1 MEDFLRATQAAVLDN
16 EAKVLATKMGLPHV
30 SLLQRANPDN
40 DSHNLTIQHLFG
52 ILLHSGD
59 MRPLEAL
66 ASEFRFDLV
75 SREAV
80 TAKDLS
86 GAVRHMHAEVAD
98 VTTAVTQ
105 ALEDGRVSR
114 VEKELIKRELAQAQ
128 NSLDVLLESVRLA
141 GAVLRMQAEVAD
153 VSTAV
158 AQSLWDGRASRVEK
172 ELIKREIAQAQNS
185 LDVLLEWVKVG

>member
-59 MRPLEAL
+59 MRPLKAL
-66 ASEFRFDLV
+66 ADAFGFDLV

-86 GAVRHMHAEVAD
+86 AAVLHMHAEVAD

-114 VEKELIKRELAQAQ
+114 VEKELIKREIAQAQ
-128 NSLDVLLESVRLA
+128 NSLDVLLESVK
-141 GAVLRMQAEVAD
+141 VA
-153 VSTAV
+153 
-158 AQSLWDGRASRVEK
+158 
-172 ELIKREIAQAQNS
+172 
-185 LDVLLEWVKVG
+185 

>member
-59 MRPLEAL
+59 MRPLRAL
-66 ASEFRFDLV
+66 ADAFGFDLV

-86 GAVRHMHAEVAD
+86 GDRKSTRLNSSHVRISYAVFCLKKKTKDRRR
-98 VTTAVTQ
+98 T
-105 ALEDGRVSR
+105 GS
-114 VEKELIKRELAQAQ
+114 
-128 NSLDVLLESVRLA
+128 
-141 GAVLRMQAEVAD
+141 
-153 VSTAV
+153 
-158 AQSLWDGRASRVEK
+158 
-172 ELIKREIAQAQNS
+172 
-185 LDVLLEWVKVG
+185 

>member
-59 MRPLEAL
+59 IRPLKAL
-66 ASEFRFDLV
+66 ADAFGFDLV

-86 GAVRHMHAEVAD
+86 SAVLHMHAEVAD

-114 VEKELIKRELAQAQ
+114 
-128 NSLDVLLESVRLA
+128 
-141 GAVLRMQAEVAD
+141 M
-153 VSTAV
+153 
-158 AQSLWDGRASRVEK
+158 EK
-172 ELIKREIAQAQNS
+172 ELIKREIAQAQSS
-185 LDVLLEWVKVG
+185 LDVLLESVKVA